1 MKNRK
6 KQYMI
11 VIIIFICL
19 IFLIMHFTIYDF
31 LQEDVIF
38 FQFFNSKNQSKNISD
53 NTNENKIKEGRNQ
66 EETSINTKSIFFNV
80 QFQHTKLKAVDLM
93 ETIDEKTL
101 VYEKIAPGTS
111 GRFDIIL
118 HANQNMN
125 YQIQFESKN
134 EKPSNLFFYSTEE
147 EKIYYTLEE
156 LGENLTGKLLKNEE
170 KTIPIY
176 WKWKYETDENQDEQD
191 TLEARKIREY
201 HFLIYVQGY

>member
-6 KQYMI
+6 KRYII
-11 VIIIFICL
+11 VITIFICL

-53 NTNENKIKEGRNQ
+53 NTNESKIKEGRNQ
-66 EETSINTKSIFFNV
+66 EETSINMKSIFFNV

-156 LGENLTGKLLKNEE
+156 LGENLTGKILKNEE

-176 WKWKYETDENQDEQD
+176 WEWKYEIDEEQDEQD

>member
-53 NTNENKIKEGRNQ
+53 NTNESKIKEGRNQ

>member
-38 FQFFNSKNQSKNISD
+38 FQFFNSKNQSKDISNINQSQ
-53 NTNENKIKEGRNQ
+53 IKEDRNQ
-66 EETSINTKSIFFNV
+66 EEASINIKSISFNV
-80 QFQHTKLKAVDLM
+80 QFQNTKLKALDLM
-93 ETIDEKTL
+93 KTIDEKTL

>member
-1 MKNRK
+1 MKNRNK
-6 KQYMI
+6 RYII
-11 VIIIFICL
+11 VITILICFIF
-19 IFLIMHFTIYDF
+19 FIMHFIKYDF

-38 FQFFNSKNQSKNISD
+38 FQFFNSKNQSKDISNINQSQ
-53 NTNENKIKEGRNQ
+53 IKEDRNQ
-66 EETSINTKSIFFNV
+66 EEASINIKSISFNV
-80 QFQHTKLKAVDLM
+80 QFQNTKLKALDLM
-93 ETIDEKTL
+93 KTIDEKTL

-147 EKIYYTLEE
+147 KKTYHTLEE
-156 LGENLTGKLLKNEE
+156 LGEDLTGKILQNEE

-176 WKWKYETDENQDEQD
+176 WEWKYETDEEQDAQD

>member
-53 NTNENKIKEGRNQ
+53 NTNESKIKEGRNQ
-66 EETSINTKSIFFNV
+66 EETSINRKSIFFNV

>member
-53 NTNENKIKEGRNQ
+53 NTNESKIKEGRNQ
-66 EETSINTKSIFFNV
+66 EETSINRKSIFFNE

>member
-6 KQYMI
+6 KRYII
-11 VIIIFICL
+11 VITILICFIF
-19 IFLIMHFTIYDF
+19 FIMHFIKYDF

-38 FQFFNSKNQSKNISD
+38 FQFFNSKNQSKDISNINQSQ
-53 NTNENKIKEGRNQ
+53 IKEDRNQ
-66 EETSINTKSIFFNV
+66 EEASINIKSISFNV
-80 QFQHTKLKAVDLM
+80 QFQNTKLKALDLM
-93 ETIDEKTL
+93 KTIDEKTL

-156 LGENLTGKLLKNEE
+156 LGENLTGKILKNEE

-176 WKWKYETDENQDEQD
+176 WEWKYEIDEEQDEQD